1 MLGWR
6 VGWVGGWP
14 VLRTFTDPK
23 CSFFFAGMSSLTM
36 FSLMSVAMLGWQI
49 LDLAQN
55 LARKEL

>member
-14 VLRTFTDPK
+14 VLGAFTDPK
-23 CSFFFAGMSSLTM
+23 CAYFFAGMSSLTM
-36 FSLMSVAMLGWQI
+36 FFLMSVAMLGWQI